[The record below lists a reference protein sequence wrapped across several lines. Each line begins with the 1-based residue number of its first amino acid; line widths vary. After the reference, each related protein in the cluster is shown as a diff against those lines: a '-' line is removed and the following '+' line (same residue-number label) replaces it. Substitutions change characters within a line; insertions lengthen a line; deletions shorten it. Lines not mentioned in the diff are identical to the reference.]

1 MKTSTSSAASSSS
14 SLGESL
20 KSGFAASVI
29 VIEII
34 IGFIVWK
41 FVLGDPSHFVGG
53 DPLNHPLEGDY
64 FGIFY
69 KGGILVP
76 LAIGLLLMT
85 LTFAIERL
93 ITIGRAKGKGNIKS
107 FVQRIRSLINA
118 GNISQAMAECD
129 KQKGSVANVV
139 KAGLSKYTELVNNNT
154 IEPEKKIAMVQK
166 DIEET
171 TSLEMP
177 MLEKN
182 LVILATIASI
192 ATLIGLLGTVLGM
205 IKAFAGLAQAG
216 APDSV
221 GLANGISEALI
232 NTALGI
238 GTSALAIIFYNF
250 FTSKI
255 DELTYGIDEAG
266 YSIVQNFTATQ
277 KGHH

>member
-1 MKTSTSSAASSSS
+1 MKTSTSASPKSSS
-14 SLGESL
+14 SLADSL

-29 VIEII
+29 IIELL
-34 IGFIVWK
+34 IGYVVWAYI
-41 FVLGDPSHFVGG
+41 LGDPSHFENG
-53 DPLNHPLEGDY
+53 DNAGHPLAGDY

-69 KGGILVP
+69 KGGYLVP

-85 LTFAIERL
+85 LTFAIERQL
-93 ITIGRAKGKGNIKS
+93 TIGRAKGKGNIKS
-107 FVQRIRSLINA
+107 FVQKIRALVSS
-118 GNISQAMAECD
+118 GNIPQAITECD

-139 KAGLSKYTELVNNNT
+139 KAGLVKYTELANNNT
-154 IEPEKKIAMVQK
+154 LETEKKIAMIQK

-238 GTSALAIIFYNF
+238 GTSALAIIFYNL

-255 DELTYGIDEAG
+255 DQLTYGIDEAG
-266 YSIVQNFTATQ
+266 YSIVQNFTASQ
-277 KGHH
+277 KH

>member
-1 MKTSTSSAASSSS
+1 MKTTQSSSS
-14 SLGESL
+14 SLGDSL

-29 VIEII
+29 IIELI
-34 IGFIVWK
+34 IGFLIWK
-41 FVLGDPSHFVGG
+41 YVLGDPGNFEGG
-53 DPLNHPLEGDY
+53 DPSKHPLEGNY
-64 FGIFY
+64 LGIFY
-69 KGGILVP
+69 KGGYLVP
-76 LAIGLLLMT
+76 LALGLLLMA
-85 LTFAIERL
+85 LTFAVERQL
-93 ITIGRAKGKGNIKS
+93 TIGRAKGKGNIKS
-107 FVQRIRSLINA
+107 FVQRIRSLVA
-118 GNISQAMAECD
+118 GGNIDQAIAECD

-139 KAGLSKYTELVNNNT
+139 KAGLIKYKELVNNNS
-154 IEPEKKIAMVQK
+154 IESEKKITMIQK

-171 TSLEMP
+171 TQLEMP

-205 IKAFAGLAQAG
+205 ITAFASMAQAG

-238 GTSALAIIFYNF
+238 GTSAVAIIFYNY

-255 DELTYGIDEAG
+255 DALTYGIDEAG

-277 KGHH
+277 QGKH